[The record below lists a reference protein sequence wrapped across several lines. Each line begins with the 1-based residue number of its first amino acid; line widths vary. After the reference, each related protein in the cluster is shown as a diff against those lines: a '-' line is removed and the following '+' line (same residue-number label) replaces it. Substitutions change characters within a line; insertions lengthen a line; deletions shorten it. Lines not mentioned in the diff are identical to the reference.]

1 MKKIINALLIVV
13 LLGALVMEATAVI
26 MTITSHVMYKPDDIY
41 ALTTEVTSVNENT
54 DEVECEDFNGNIWVF
69 KGVSDWCEGDIA
81 SLIMDNK
88 GTKDIY
94 DDEIVNTRCS
104 GYWKKS

>member
-13 LLGALVMEATAVI
+13 LLGALAMEATAVI
-26 MTITSHVMYKPDDIY
+26 MIITSHVMYKPDDIY

-54 DEVECEDFNGNIWVF
+54 DEVECEDFNGNVWVF

-94 DDEIVNTRCS
+94 DDEIVNARCS